1 MMLDK
6 LFGKKEKAEAETPKQ
21 SQSMS
26 GIGGSAQ
33 QVQAGRDAIV
43 TQEAQQATQQQGLT
57 GAEVVTLLAQ
67 LQGAIEASGLTSD
80 QKEELQDYLKAAK
93 REAGK
98 ESPDKDFVGK
108 NLKNVG
114 ETIKN
119 LKDATEAGKSL
130 WQTGGEVFKKIAPWL
145 GVAASVFGVM

>member
-1 MMLDK
+1 MLDK
-6 LFGKKEKAEAETPKQ
+6 LFGKKPKADAETSKQ

-26 GIGGSAQ
+26 GIGGSGQ
-33 QVQAGRDAIV
+33 QVQAGRDAIA
-43 TQEAQQATQQQGLT
+43 TQQAQQATQEQGLT

-114 ETIKN
+114 ETMKN
-119 LKDATEAGKSL
+119 LKETTEAGKSL
-130 WQTGGEVFKKIAPWL
+130 WQTGGEVFKTIAPWL